1 MIIGVASRI
10 MSRMLADSTRSSASS
25 ASPQPRQDF
34 FYWRLIGTALSFAV
48 FGLGALTMGLIVLPM
63 LKLIPA
69 SRERKR
75 DRARGVMRRAMRFFV
90 AQMRTVGVMTY
101 DFQGADRLGRPGQL
115 IIANHPSLI
124 DVAFIL
130 GFTPC
135 ANCVVKRGLW
145 RNGFT
150 RSAVSLA
157 QYIPNDPTSE
167 MIASASEALAEGQ
180 TLIMFPE
187 GTRTPLTGEIALH
200 RGAAN
205 VALRAAR
212 VLTPV
217 YIRCEPRTL
226 MKGQP
231 WYRIPHRRVHYTLV
245 VGEDID
251 LAPYRSMAARPI
263 ASRAL
268 NDRLKR
274 SFQQSTGPADPLGDA
289 LDVPDPKDAS

>member
-1 MIIGVASRI
+1 MIIRVASRI
-10 MSRMLADSTRSSASS
+10 MSRMFADSSRSPTSTT
-25 ASPQPRQDF
+25 SPPRQDA
-34 FYWRLIGTALSFAV
+34 FYWRLFGTALSFVV
-48 FGLGALTMGLIVLPM
+48 FGLGALIVGLVLLPIV
-63 LKLIPA
+63 KLVPS

-75 DRARGVMRRAMRFFV
+75 DRARRVMRRAMRFFV
-90 AQMRTVGVMTY
+90 GQICAVGVVSY
-101 DFQGADRLGRPGQL
+101 EFQGIERLGRAGQL

-124 DVAFIL
+124 DVAFLL
-130 GFTPC
+130 GFTPL

-157 QYIPNDPTSE
+157 EYIPNDPTSE
-167 MIASASEALAEGQ
+167 MIEKASAALAEGQ

-187 GTRTPLTGEIALH
+187 GTRTARSGEISFH

-205 VALRAAR
+205 VALRAAQ

-217 YIRCEPRTL
+217 HILCEPRTL
-226 MKGQP
+226 MKGES
-231 WYRIPHRRVHYTLV
+231 WYRIPHRRVHYRLV

-251 LAPYRSMAARPI
+251 LTPYRSMAARPI

-268 NDRLKR
+268 NDKLQGDFRQRLATA
-274 SFQQSTGPADPLGDA
+274 SLPADGIPGSKT
-289 LDVPDPKDAS
+289 PS